1 VTEKPAF
8 CSEVAQL
15 KPAIPAPIMAI
26 LVACDILYNR
36 ACCQMMALFCGLDGN
51 KNIRIKGVACNLSF
65 SISICLI
72 GMETIDL
79 I

>member
-1 VTEKPAF
+1 
-8 CSEVAQL
+8 
-15 KPAIPAPIMAI
+15 MAI